1 MNNKKIKRLLLRTM
15 SGSVLLL
22 SLGFLGCNTKSTPKE
37 EMAGV
42 TWPITIDITAV
53 KHIDTPIKLSQ
64 IATNIEY
71 IFLDEEPLINDI
83 LHSPIRIFDDTLY
96 LDGDNIFKYTPDGK
110 FIKKLFPEG
119 PGPKEAKKHKTVPA
133 AFNSKDRYVTFK
145 NAIGDTY
152 KTYSFNG
159 DYLGERIANDT
170 TNINLKTYF
179 VDNQIY
185 EQHKYGPF
193 KKNEKLNIIGP
204 YIFYAK
210 NLYTDSISYRYANP
224 IPDGDATYRG
234 HRLELEVEMRYI
246 HRDSLLW
253 FKYVAIDT
261 LYATSDLKTIKP
273 MYIFKTDDSFMDMNS
288 FLRFRVGDLS
298 EKECMRKR
306 IIGGVLPLFNN
317 DLLYLVNYELG
328 LADSSG
334 QTAGYTKE
342 PVQND
347 LDKYLKN
354 IDLATIIHYG
364 TFSIYKGYMYFLVN
378 ASSFFEDGSSSPFP
392 NLTEVS
398 NPVVVKLKLK

>member
-42 TWPITIDITAV
+42 TWPITIDMTAV
-53 KHIDTPIKLSQ
+53 KNIDTPIKLSQ
-64 IATNIEY
+64 IATNIKY
-71 IFLDEEPLINDI
+71 ISLSEEPLIDDI
-83 LHSPIRIFDDTLY
+83 AYSPIRIFDDTLY

-119 PGPKEAKKHKTVPA
+119 PGPTEAKKLRTEPA
-133 AFNSKDRYVTFK
+133 AFNSKDRYFTFK

-159 DYLGERIANDT
+159 DYLGERIAYDT
-170 TNINLKTYF
+170 ANINIKTYF
-179 VDNQIY
+179 IDNQIY
-185 EQHKYGPF
+185 EQHWYGSL
-193 KKNEKLNIIGP
+193 KRGEKFNIIGP

-224 IPDGDATYRG
+224 LPETDAIYRG
-234 HRLELEVEMRYI
+234 VRMELDVEMRYFHI
-246 HRDSLLW
+246 DSLLW
-253 FKYVAIDT
+253 FKYLAIDT

-273 MYIFKTDDSFMDMNS
+273 MYIFKTDDSFMDMNCYAH
-288 FLRFRVGDLS
+288 LKLGDLK
-298 EKECMRKR
+298 EKEFNSKKKF
-306 IIGGVLPLFNN
+306 GGVLPLFNK
-317 DLLYLVNYELG
+317 DLLYIVDEELG
-328 LADSSG
+328 LADSLG

-392 NLTEVS
+392 NLTEDS

>member
-1 MNNKKIKRLLLRTM
+1 MNNKKIKRLLLQTLV
-15 SGSVLLL
+15 GSVLLL

-37 EMAGV
+37 EVAGV
-42 TWPITIDITAV
+42 TWPITIDMTAV

-71 IFLDEEPLINDI
+71 ISLDEEPLINDI

-119 PGPKEAKKHKTVPA
+119 PGPTEAKKLRTEPA

-159 DYLGERIANDT
+159 DYLGERIAYDT
-170 TNINLKTYF
+170 MNIDLRTYF
-179 VDNQIY
+179 LNNQIY
-185 EQHKYGPF
+185 EQRRYGPF
-193 KKNEKLNIIGP
+193 KKNEILNIIGQ

-210 NLYTDSISYRYANP
+210 DLHTDSISYRYANP
-224 IPDGDATYRG
+224 LPETNAIYRG
-234 HRLELEVEMRYI
+234 IRLELKFEMRYI
-246 HRDSLLW
+246 HIDSLLW
-253 FKYVAIDT
+253 FKYLAIDT

-273 MYIFKTDDSFMDMNS
+273 MYIFKTDDSFMDIDCYAH
-288 FLRFRVGDLS
+288 LRVGDLK
-298 EKECMRKR
+298 EKEFNSKKR
-306 IIGGVLPLFNN
+306 FGGVLPLFNK
-317 DLLYLVNYELG
+317 DLLYTVNEELG
-328 LADSSG
+328 LADSLG

-347 LDKYLKN
+347 LDNCLKN
-354 IDLATIIHYG
+354 IDLATIIEMG

-392 NLTEVS
+392 NLTEDS

>member
-1 MNNKKIKRLLLRTM
+1 MNNKKIKRLLLRTLV
-15 SGSVLLL
+15 GSVLLL
-22 SLGFLGCNTKSTPKE
+22 SLGFFGCNTKGAPKE

-42 TWPITIDITAV
+42 TWPITIDMTAV

-71 IFLDEEPLINDI
+71 ISLSEEPLIDDI
-83 LHSPIRIFDDTLY
+83 AYSPIRIFDDTLY

-119 PGPKEAKKHKTVPA
+119 PGPTEAKKFRTEPA

-159 DYLGERIANDT
+159 DYLGEKIAYDT
-170 TNINLKTYF
+170 ANINIKTYF
-179 VDNQIY
+179 IDNQIY
-185 EQHKYGPF
+185 EQHWYGSL
-193 KKNEKLNIIGP
+193 KRGEKFNIIGP

-224 IPDGDATYRG
+224 LPETDAIYRG
-234 HRLELEVEMRYI
+234 VRMELDVEMRYFHI
-246 HRDSLLW
+246 DSLLW
-253 FKYVAIDT
+253 FKYLAIDT

-273 MYIFKTDDSFMDMNS
+273 MYIFKTDDSFMDMNCYAH
-288 FLRFRVGDLS
+288 LKLGDLK
-298 EKECMRKR
+298 EKEFNSKKKF
-306 IIGGVLPLFNN
+306 GGVLPLFNK
-317 DLLYLVNYELG
+317 DLLYIVDEELG
-328 LADSSG
+328 LANSLG

-392 NLTEVS
+392 NLTEDS